1 MAPPA
6 DDRTAAGRET
16 DMGRWRTTRRAE
28 DDAAQRGVAVGHTA
42 TEDDAADDGVTG
54 RGTMTATGKKP
65 GAWPAPA
72 APGAGRPATVMD
84 SVVELCGRG
93 TPPLDIARRLRL
105 PVPFVRQIIDVA
117 AAQGRLDMPEW
128 RDACASGSCSPDP
141 QSLVCAGCPFRPR

>member
-6 DDRTAAGRET
+6 DDRPAAGRET

-28 DDAAQRGVAVGHTA
+28 DDAAQRGVAVEHA
-42 TEDDAADDGVTG
+42 
-54 RGTMTATGKKP
+54 
-65 GAWPAPA
+65 
-72 APGAGRPATVMD
+72 ATVMD